1 MRKATDEKE
10 ADCKAMR
17 VNGIISAMLTPLH
30 EDESINEEELRNQVN
45 RQINAGVA
53 AVFCL
58 GTNGEFYA
66 FSDEEKKLII
76 DIVVEEAGG
85 RVPVLAGTGCITTRE
100 TVELTEYAKQAGVSA
115 VSVISP
121 YFAGISQDGLYQH
134 FSTVADECHMP
145 VIMYNIPAR
154 TGVNIHYETVK
165 KLAKN
170 PYIIGIKD
178 SSGNFDNT
186 LRYIEETPNDFTVLC
201 GNDSLILWT
210 LMAGGNGGISGVT
223 NIFPEHMVSIYRK
236 FAEGDFEG
244 AKQAQDQI
252 RCIRDCFAGYNPN
265 SVVKRATAL
274 LGYPVGP
281 ARTPFQIEDK
291 ALDEKLAKA
300 FEAFE
305 GIK

>member
-1 MRKATDEKE
+1 
-10 ADCKAMR
+10 MR
-17 VNGIISAMLTPLH
+17 VNGIISAMLTPLND
-30 EDESINEEELRNQVN
+30 DESINEAELRNQVN
-45 RQINAGVA
+45 RQIKAGVA

-66 FSDEEKKLII
+66 FDKEEKKKII
-76 DIVVEEAGG
+76 DIVVDEADN
-85 RVPVLAGTGCITTRE
+85 RVPVLAGTGCITTSE
-100 TVELTEYAKQAGVSA
+100 TIELTDYAKDAGVSA

-121 YFAGISQDGLYQH
+121 YFAGISQEGLYQH
-134 FSTVADECHMP
+134 FSTVADECRMP

-165 KLAKN
+165 RLADN
-170 PYIIGIKD
+170 PYIVGIKD

-186 LRYIEETPNDFTVLC
+186 LRYIEETPSDFIVLC

-223 NIFPEHMVSIYRK
+223 NIFPEHMVSIYKK

-244 AKQAQDQI
+244 AKKAQDQI
-252 RCIRDCFAGYNPN
+252 RCIRDCFTGYNPN
-265 SVVKRATAL
+265 SVVKRAAAL

-281 ARTPFQIEDK
+281 ARSPFDID
-291 ALDEKLAKA
+291 DEKLENKLLNA
-300 FEAFE
+300 FKYFE

>member
-1 MRKATDEKE
+1 
-10 ADCKAMR
+10 MR
-17 VNGIISAMLTPLH
+17 VNGIISAMLTPLND
-30 EDESINEEELRNQVN
+30 DESINEAELRNQVN
-45 RQINAGVA
+45 RQIKAGVA

-66 FSDEEKKLII
+66 FDKEEKKKII
-76 DIVVEEAGG
+76 DIVVDEADN
-85 RVPVLAGTGCITTRE
+85 RVPVLAGTGCITTSE
-100 TVELTEYAKQAGVSA
+100 TIELTDYAKDAGVSA

-121 YFAGISQDGLYQH
+121 YFAGISQEGLYQH
-134 FSTVADECHMP
+134 FSTVADECRMP

-165 KLAKN
+165 RLADN
-170 PYIIGIKD
+170 PYIVGIKD

-186 LRYIEETPNDFTVLC
+186 LRYIEETPSDFIVLC

-223 NIFPEHMVSIYRK
+223 NIFPKHMVSIYKK

-244 AKQAQDQI
+244 AKKAQDQI
-252 RCIRDCFAGYNPN
+252 RCIRDCFTGYNPN
-265 SVVKRATAL
+265 SVVKRAAAL

-281 ARTPFQIEDK
+281 ARSPFDID
-291 ALDEKLAKA
+291 DEKLDNKLLNA
-300 FEAFE
+300 FKEFE

>member
-1 MRKATDEKE
+1 
-10 ADCKAMR
+10 MR
-17 VNGIISAMLTPLH
+17 VNGIISAMLTPLND
-30 EDESINEEELRNQVN
+30 DESINEAELRNQVN
-45 RQINAGVA
+45 RQIKAGVA

-66 FSDEEKKLII
+66 FDKEEKKKII
-76 DIVVEEAGG
+76 DIVVDEADN
-85 RVPVLAGTGCITTRE
+85 RVPVLAGTGCITTSE
-100 TVELTEYAKQAGVSA
+100 TIELTDYAKDAGVSA

-121 YFAGISQDGLYQH
+121 YFAGISQEGLYQH
-134 FSTVADECHMP
+134 FSTVADECRMP

-165 KLAKN
+165 RLADN
-170 PYIIGIKD
+170 PYIVGIKD

-186 LRYIEETPNDFTVLC
+186 LRYIEETPSDFIVLC

-223 NIFPEHMVSIYRK
+223 NIFPEHMVSIYKK

-244 AKQAQDQI
+244 AKKAQDQI
-252 RCIRDCFAGYNPN
+252 RCIRDCFTGYNPN
-265 SVVKRATAL
+265 SVVKRAAVL

-281 ARTPFQIEDK
+281 ARSPFDID
-291 ALDEKLAKA
+291 DEKLDNKLLNA
-300 FEAFE
+300 FKEFE

>member
-1 MRKATDEKE
+1 MTDEKE
-10 ADCKAMR
+10 ADAWIMR
-17 VNGIISAMLTPLH
+17 VNGIISAMLTPLND
-30 EDESINEEELRNQVN
+30 DETINEAELRNQVN
-45 RQINAGVA
+45 RQIDAGVA

-66 FSDEEKKLII
+66 FDKEEKKRII
-76 DIVVEEAGG
+76 DIVVEEADG
-85 RVPVLAGTGCITTRE
+85 RLPVLAGTGCVTTME
-100 TVELTEYAKQAGVSA
+100 TVELTDYAKGAGVSA
-115 VSVISP
+115 VSIISP

-134 FSTVADECHMP
+134 FSTVANECQMP

-186 LRYIEETPNDFTVLC
+186 LRYIEETPNDFIVLC

-223 NIFPEHMVSIYRK
+223 NIFPEHMVSIYQK
-236 FAEGDFEG
+236 FVEGDFEG
-244 AKQAQDQI
+244 AKKAQDEI

-281 ARTPFQIEDK
+281 ARSPFAIDDE
-291 ALDEKLAKA
+291 ALDNKLLNA
-300 FEAFE
+300 FKVFE